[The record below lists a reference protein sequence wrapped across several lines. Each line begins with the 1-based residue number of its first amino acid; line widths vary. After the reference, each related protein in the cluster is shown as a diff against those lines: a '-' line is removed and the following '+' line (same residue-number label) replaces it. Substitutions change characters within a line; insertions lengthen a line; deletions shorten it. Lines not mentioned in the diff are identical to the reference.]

1 MLSLSKYSSANE
13 SIYRIGVFMSQILS
27 PRIIRL
33 PELINRTGLG
43 RSTIYQLIND
53 GKLNRIKLGARS
65 MGFLETEVNDW
76 IASKVTGGLV

>member
-1 MLSLSKYSSANE
+1 
-13 SIYRIGVFMSQILS
+13 MSQILS

-76 IASKVTGGLV
+76 ISSKCSAATPTKGEAS

>member
-1 MLSLSKYSSANE
+1 
-13 SIYRIGVFMSQILS
+13 MSQILS

-53 GKLNRIKLGARS
+53 GKLKRIKLGARS

-76 IASKVTGGLV
+76 IASKVSGASV